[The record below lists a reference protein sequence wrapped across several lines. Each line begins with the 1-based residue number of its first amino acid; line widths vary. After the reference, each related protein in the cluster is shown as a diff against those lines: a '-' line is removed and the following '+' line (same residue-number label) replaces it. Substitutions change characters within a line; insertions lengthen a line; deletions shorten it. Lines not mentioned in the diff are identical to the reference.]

1 MRKGESIKAF
11 FANKNILYS
20 FEVWPNYDK
29 ESFIEAL
36 DDETL
41 DNFKLVSITK
51 KDGYQPIFETNDLAE
66 VVVAIDDIMKSLRQK
81 LI

>member
-20 FEVWPNYDK
+20 FEVLPKFDK
-29 ESFIEAL
+29 NTFNKTL

-51 KDGYQPIFETNDLAE
+51 RDGFKILFETTNRAE
-66 VVVAIDDIMKSLRQK
+66 MIAAIDKIRLK
-81 LI
+81 

>member
-20 FEVWPNYDK
+20 FEILPKFDK
-29 ESFIEAL
+29 NTFNKTL

-51 KDGYQPIFETNDLAE
+51 RDGFQILFETTNRAE
-66 VVVAIDDIMKSLRQK
+66 MIADIDKIRLK
-81 LI
+81 

>member
-20 FEVWPNYDK
+20 FDVLPKFDK
-29 ESFIEAL
+29 KTFNKTL

-51 KDGYQPIFETNDLAE
+51 RDGFQILFETTNRAE
-66 VVVAIDDIMKSLRQK
+66 MIAAIDKIRLK
-81 LI
+81 